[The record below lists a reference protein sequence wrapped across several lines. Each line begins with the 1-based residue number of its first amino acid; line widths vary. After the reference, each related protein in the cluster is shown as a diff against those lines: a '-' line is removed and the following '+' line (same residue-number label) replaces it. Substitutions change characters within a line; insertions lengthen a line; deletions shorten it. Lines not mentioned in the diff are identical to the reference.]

1 MNKEIYKPD
10 VYLEEKRLIQSAAN
24 RDRLVIFVGA
34 GTSIPS
40 GMPSWSEAVDK
51 ILKYLGNSIDEA
63 DFLKIPQYY
72 YNEYGK
78 NNYVDLMRR
87 IFKYGNNLYPRAI
100 HHKILKFRTKYII
113 TTNYDHLLE
122 QALTDENQIFDVIS
136 HDKELAYGTAD
147 RKLIKMH
154 GDFEHDNFVLKEDDY
169 LHYSHSFRLLETH
182 IKSLIAGN
190 VVLFLGY
197 SFSDPDLKQIF
208 TWVKEIIGN
217 DKPQSYIMDVEKEY
231 SVAKTNYFKNF
242 GIKILYASEKLDN
255 FSSDKM
261 EENLESMI
269 DFLQSE
275 EEENSEKKLDI
286 LYNAL
291 SPFMSLNYVYSKYV
305 IEAFAECKI
314 WLDFDTQL
322 LRNYALKEIDEKES
336 ATVDDLL
343 REICTA
349 TNDMGKISDVK
360 RQKKFSKIF
369 EILAK
374 SMFKKCSIE
383 ISEHDEGNHYEE
395 EIIEVPISRDSAVDE
410 ICNAILN
417 YDVET
422 LHKLRKKNST
432 RLNNS
437 QPQSYFQQAFIEY
450 LLSNY
455 VAAYEN
461 FQKATVSYYRNDML
475 DGYFLSM
482 LNRKLLSNIVSRSK
496 YAFYNS
502 EIDESDIERM
512 TNESGELD
520 LDQTFQT
527 LQKSDRNRNKYL
539 KDLYTFQIFYRC
551 FQEVYKNALK
561 VKEEANTSYWIY
573 SGSPR
578 FQTLN
583 LQVQD
588 LWYYVTGNFLLFDRY
603 DECADIFKVY
613 GKNILESVM
622 SPDIESDRRFSFMD
636 GISNIR
642 PESLKN
648 FDLYVV
654 TRYLPMKDIESVVLK
669 SKRKFIPFDSKGI
682 KYLKTIIPNLKFWD
696 RFVYGELFW
705 KIVYIVS
712 HIELD
717 KDLISIVV
725 KELESHEKYHSPYDV
740 AMNWNRI
747 AALFQSVTSQD
758 VDFPEG
764 NEELSVTL
772 TNFLKFVLKNFKSI
786 TSEGRRGKRNI
797 QSVLYTGIKLHNEIQ
812 GEKFSDDEIRNMACA
827 EHLETLAIIYPL
839 LEDDCQSKIEEVV
852 KSNHWEVN
860 NDSFYKIY
868 LLAQNK
874 IISIDDELEKN
885 ILTYINNLEDDRKT
899 TSPSRYELALQC
911 ITNLYTGGLLRTE
924 ENFVP
929 FIRKSGDEF
938 WKFII
943 NVQNFD
949 MSNFQLDW
957 INYFSKGFLGELQK
971 NKAVVQSI
979 RQQVTKKY
987 LDGWIDDNI
996 MRRYFEFFSC
1006 DTQIE

>member
-1 MNKEIYKPD
+1 MYKSD

-40 GMPSWSEAVDK
+40 GMPSWKEAIEK
-51 ILKYLGNSIDEA
+51 ILEHLGYPIGDE

-72 YNEYGK
+72 YNEHGK

-87 IFKYGNNLYPRAI
+87 IFKYGNNLYPRAV
-100 HHKILKFRTKYII
+100 HHKILKFRTKYVI

-122 QALTDENQIFDVIS
+122 QALTDENQVFDVIS

-147 RKLIKMH
+147 RKIIKMH

-169 LHYSHSFRLLETH
+169 LHYSHSFRLLETY
-182 IKSLIAGN
+182 IKALIAGN

-217 DKPQSYIMDVEKEY
+217 DRPQSYIVDIGKEC

-242 GIKILYASEKLDN
+242 GIKILYASEKLNCFD
-255 FSSDKM
+255 SDKM

-269 DFLQSE
+269 DFLQSKS
-275 EEENSEKKLDI
+275 EENSEEKLDM
-286 LYNAL
+286 LYKAL
-291 SPFMSLNYVYSKYV
+291 SPFMSLNYVYSKYI
-305 IEAFAECKI
+305 IEAFAKCGI
-314 WLDFDTQL
+314 RLDFSTQTL
-322 LRNYALKEIDEKES
+322 SNYILKANVDESKE
-336 ATVDDLL
+336 VDDLL
-343 REICTA
+343 SELCIA
-349 TNDMGKISDVK
+349 SEDINKITDVK
-360 RQKKFSKIF
+360 RQKKLSRIF
-369 EILAK
+369 EILDK
-374 SMFKKCSIE
+374 SMFKKLFFE
-383 ISEHDEGNHYEE
+383 ISDNEGNHYEKK
-395 EIIEVPISRDSAVDE
+395 IIEVPDSRDSVVNE
-410 ICNAILN
+410 ICDAILN

-422 LHKLRKKNST
+422 LRKLKEKNST
-432 RLNNS
+432 RLDDVK
-437 QPQSYFQQAFIEY
+437 PQFYFRQAFIEY
-450 LLSNY
+450 LLSDY

-461 FQKATVSYYRNDML
+461 FQKATLSYYRN
-475 DGYFLSM
+475 GIQEWYFLTM
-482 LNRKLLSNIVSRSK
+482 LNRKLLSGIVSR
-496 YAFYNS
+496 YALGKAEN
-502 EIDESDIERM
+502 EKI
-512 TNESGELD
+512 TNDFDELD
-520 LDQTFQT
+520 LDQTFQN
-527 LQKSDRNRNKYL
+527 LQKSGRNRNEYL
-539 KDLYTFQIFYRC
+539 KDLYTLHIFYKY

-583 LQVQD
+583 LQVRD
-588 LWYYVTGNFLLFDRY
+588 LWHYIIGNFLLFDRY
-603 DECADIFKVY
+603 DDCANIFEVY
-613 GKNILESVM
+613 GRNILESVM
-622 SPDIESDRRFSFMD
+622 SPDIESDRRFNFME

-642 PESLKN
+642 PESLKI

-682 KYLKTIIPNLKFWD
+682 EYLKTIIPNLKFWD

-717 KDLISIVV
+717 KDLISIVIE
-725 KELESHEKYHSPYDV
+725 ELESHEKYHSPYDV

-747 AALFQSVTSQD
+747 ATLFQSVISQD

-772 TNFLKFVLKNFKSI
+772 KNFLEFVLKNFKSI
-786 TSEGRRGKRNI
+786 TSEGRRGKQNI

-812 GEKFSDDEIRNMACA
+812 GEKFSDDEIKKMVCA

-839 LEDDCQSKIEEVV
+839 LDDDCQSKIEEVV
-852 KSNHWEVN
+852 RSNHWEVN
-860 NDSFYKIY
+860 NDSFYNIY

-911 ITNLYTGGLLRTE
+911 VTNLYTGGLLRNGG
-924 ENFVP
+924 NFVP
-929 FIRKSGDEF
+929 FIQKSGDEF

-943 NVQNFD
+943 DVQNFD
-949 MSNFQLDW
+949 MSNFQLNW
-957 INYFSKGFLGELQK
+957 LNYFSKGFLGELQK
-971 NKAVVQSI
+971 DKAVVQTI

-1006 DTQIE
+1006 DTKIE